1 MAAKAKDRKCSVPG
15 CTRPY
20 MAKGYCQKHYD
31 QMRNY
36 GYIKPEPDPKTIER
50 CSVNGCNQPSVE
62 SEKYCSKHLMQLQN
76 YNQIISE
83 VGRQKKKLC
92 KVSGCTNP
100 AHARGYCN
108 THYGQLWRSGKISPE
123 LRPRRRNAEEGYLS
137 ERERQII
144 RLRYQKERE
153 TLERELKRARMI
165 YQVVIGYEGRL
176 RWRREIESLERELRK
191 LNAAEDAEE
200 KRYANLAPLEMSSE
214 PLNEDDIEI
223 SVYDDDMDD

>member
-1 MAAKAKDRKCSVPG
+1 MTNTNKKKTRVCSVPG
-15 CTRPY
+15 CGRAY

-36 GYIKPEPDPKTIER
+36 GYIKPEPDPKTVER
-50 CSVNGCNQPSVE
+50 CVVNGCNQPVVE
-62 SEKYCSKHLMQLQN
+62 GTKHCSKHLGQLQN
-76 YNQIISE
+76 FSQIISE
-83 VGRQKKKLC
+83 VGRTKKKLC
-92 KVSGCTNP
+92 KVPGCTNP

-123 LRPRRRNAEEGYLS
+123 LRPRRKTLEEGYLS
-137 ERERQII
+137 DRERQII

-176 RWRREIESLERELRK
+176 RWRQIGR
-191 LNAAEDAEE
+191 AH
-200 KRYANLAPLEMSSE
+200 
-214 PLNEDDIEI
+214 
-223 SVYDDDMDD
+223 V

>member
-1 MAAKAKDRKCSVPG
+1 MAPKKKQRTCSVPG
-15 CTRPY
+15 CTRSY

-36 GYIKPEPDPKTIER
+36 GYIKPEPDPKAIER
-50 CSVNGCNQPSVE
+50 CAVNGCNQPVVDE
-62 SEKYCSKHLMQLQN
+62 EKYCSKHLNQLQN

-83 VGRQKKKLC
+83 VGRSKKKLC
-92 KVSGCTNP
+92 KVPGCTNP

-123 LRPRRRNAEEGYLS
+123 LRPRRRSADEGYLS

-191 LNAAEDAEE
+191 LRDAEAAEE
-200 KRYANLAPLEMSSE
+200 KRFENLAPVDGDPDLDEF
-214 PLNEDDIEI
+214 LGED
-223 SVYDDDMDD
+223 